1 MISCLSKILFYNI
14 LGWKFKGTIPD
25 DKKIIAI
32 MGPHTSAY
40 DFIICVIGRSVL
52 KMGNRIKFLGK
63 AELFKN
69 PLYKYFFTAF
79 GGYPVDRSKKNNLV
93 DSIVDIYNSKDE
105 FFVTIAPE
113 GTRKKVNKLKTGFY
127 YIALKAKIPIL
138 MIGLDFKKKLILIS
152 KLFYVSGNVDKDMD
166 SFIDFYRPITG
177 KIPENGLSHL

>member
-1 MISCLSKILFYNI
+1 MQT
-14 LGWKFKGTIPD
+14 KGLNNNT
-25 DKKIIAI
+25 
-32 MGPHTSAY
+32 
-40 DFIICVIGRSVL
+40 
-52 KMGNRIKFLGK
+52 
-63 AELFKN
+63 E
-69 PLYKYFFTAF
+69 FFTAF